1 MIKVKIKET
10 NSNPSILHGNG
21 KASRLPNGVYNNLKS
36 KFLNTQTP
44 IQDKNDNV
52 TIVTWKGGKYANQET
67 ILETCMRYYDHPIVI
82 LDWPEN
88 KHFWEGSKFKVTG
101 TLDAIKQGL
110 VTTEYVMWFDCS
122 DVILLESPSDILTNY
137 QKHFEDYD
145 LVFCAERNH
154 YPKSDRM
161 TAVSTDIISQYDK
174 IYEYDNKSS
183 PSTFKYLNS
192 GCLVGKTSKLQEF
205 LKEATIG
212 LDEDINDTVMCRIA
226 QYNMRDS
233 VTVDKECKLFAC
245 LYDVGP
251 EDVEIESHE

>member
-1 MIKVKIKET
+1 MFPEKFGYVFLRIKTFIDPEKGD
-10 NSNPSILHGNG
+10 NFQSQ
-21 KASRLPNGVYNNLKS
+21 KA
-36 KFLNTQTP
+36 
-44 IQDKNDNV
+44 
-52 TIVTWKGGKYANQET
+52 
-67 ILETCMRYYDHPIVI
+67 
-82 LDWPEN
+82 
-88 KHFWEGSKFKVTG
+88 
-101 TLDAIKQGL
+101 LDAIKQGL

-245 LYDVGP
+245 LYDVFFP
-251 EDVEIESHE
+251 LFLISI